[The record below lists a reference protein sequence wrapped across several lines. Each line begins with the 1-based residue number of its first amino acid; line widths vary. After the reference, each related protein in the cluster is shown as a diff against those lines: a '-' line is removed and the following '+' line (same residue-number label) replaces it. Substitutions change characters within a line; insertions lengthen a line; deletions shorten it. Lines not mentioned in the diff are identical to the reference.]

1 MKSGINPATVFEETS
16 FMTRFLIVWLLP
28 LIERAKSIF
37 KNLYGDEAT
46 IITSAPGRLNFGGE
60 HCDYMGGYVLP
71 FPTTLVG
78 VVAGRPVPGKVIC
91 TKPIFC
97 SAAVCTR
104 NPIRR

>member
-1 MKSGINPATVFEETS
+1 MEIHLLVITF
-16 FMTRFLIVWLLP
+16 FLPNMNGDYVQP